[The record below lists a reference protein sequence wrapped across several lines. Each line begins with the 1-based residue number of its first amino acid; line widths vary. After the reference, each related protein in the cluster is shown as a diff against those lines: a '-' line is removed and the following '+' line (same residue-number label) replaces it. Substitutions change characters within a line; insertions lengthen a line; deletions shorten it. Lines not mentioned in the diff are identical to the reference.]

1 MLIVT
6 LVKFGGIK
14 LSDTVNFEITIPS
27 DNDGYILLQCEHCGE
42 FFKCIAMDIKDDSIL
57 NIYCPSCGLISENY
71 LTEDVVELAMTKSEN
86 YATNMIYN
94 AFKNLEFKNKQNN
107 GINFK
112 TGKKPELKYE
122 NSIYSSI
129 EALGVNYYPCC
140 NRSAKINSL
149 LKMSASYC
157 PFCGVKH
164 FADE

>member
-1 MLIVT
+1 MLIIE
-6 LVKFGGIK
+6 LIKFGGIE
-14 LSDTVNFEITIPS
+14 LDDTVNFEITIPS
-27 DNDGYILLQCEHCGE
+27 DDGYILLQCEHCGG
-42 FFKCIAMDIKDDSIL
+42 FFKCIATDIEDDSIL

-71 LTEDVVELAMTKSEN
+71 LTEDVVELAMTKAEN

-94 AFKNLEFKNKQNN
+94 AFKYLEHQNKRNNVITFKTRKKLEFKH
-107 GINFK
+107 
-112 TGKKPELKYE
+112 E

-129 EALGVNYYPCC
+129 EALEVNYYPCC
-140 NRSAKINSL
+140 KRSAKINSL

>member
-1 MLIVT
+1 MFISTIDKSVSISYNVISTWSGRVLILT

-42 FFKCIAMDIKDDSIL
+42 FFKCIAMDIEDDSIL

-107 GINFK
+107 MQIK
-112 TGKKPELKYE
+112 
-122 NSIYSSI
+122 
-129 EALGVNYYPCC
+129 
-140 NRSAKINSL
+140 
-149 LKMSASYC
+149 
-157 PFCGVKH
+157 
-164 FADE
+164 